1 MGQQAVDEE
10 MKNRTW
16 TPERQIVYIVRESIV
31 LHVKK
36 ITDSKLKVFEF
47 IRIR

>member
-10 MKNRTW
+10 VKIRTW
-16 TPERQIVYIVRESIV
+16 TLEKQIVYIIRKPVV
-31 LHVKK
+31 LHVEK
-36 ITDSKLKVFEF
+36 ITDSKLKIVEF